1 MSPPV
6 TAAERLAA
14 ALAVLAR
21 DLPNPWDESTD
32 YFHAFSAAMPA
43 GARLDAASF
52 KKAMKIGARY
62 QVDLAPARD
71 MLDALAGAG
80 ADWGE
85 EIAAGWGLVAKV
97 MGATLGE
104 LSLVFVRAPGVVRVR
119 VFLFGREASGALV
132 GLRSM
137 STET

>member
-1 MSPPV
+1 VSAPA

-32 YFHAFSAAMPA
+32 YFHAFSIALPAAT
-43 GARLDAASF
+43 RLDAASF
-52 KKAMKIGARY
+52 KKALAIGARY
-62 QVDLAPARD
+62 QVELAPARD
-71 MLDALAGAG
+71 MLDALAAAG

-97 MGATLGE
+97 MGATLGG
-104 LSLVFVRAPGVVRVR
+104 LSLAFVRGRGVVRVR
-119 VFLFGREASGALV
+119 VFLFGRDASGALV
-132 GLRSM
+132 GLRST